1 MASRVEETSVGESRD
16 RVMRYYCNC
25 ERVRCD
31 GVVRLRLMP
40 DEMLQ
45 GSCIK
50 CELVRVLNSKRQQA
64 RVAPREP
71 RMEICNFMLWGK
83 NFRLKFRNVTRGAC
97 VRVLNE
103 NNKL

>member
-1 MASRVEETSVGESRD
+1 MRGSCIKCALVRVLNGNRVEETSVGESRD
-16 RVMRYYCNC
+16 RLMRYYCNC

-64 RVAPREP
+64 RVAPREYVILCCG
-71 RMEICNFMLWGK
+71 EKIIS
-83 NFRLKFRNVTRGAC
+83 
-97 VRVLNE
+97 
-103 NNKL
+103 